1 MIPKRVVL
9 FSMLAGLAGAALPVL
24 AELPVDTITVSSLPA
39 AHPYRLYFSDVA
51 LPHIS
56 DGRLTVIDGRNFKVE
71 GIVST
76 GAFAQTT
83 LSPDRSELYVMTTYY
98 TKLNRGVRTEEILVY
113 DAKTLALKAELP
125 YPARHAQALPYLG
138 TLRTSGD
145 GRFIIVQNAT
155 PATSVGIVDRQS
167 GKMVSE
173 IPTPGCFIV
182 YPAQTTNRV
191 STLCGDGTMLTISLD
206 EQGNLL
212 GKKKTAKFFDPDE
225 DALFSPATQDGD
237 TYHFVTYKGNV
248 VSINVAGET
257 AVPEKAW
264 PLALPSE
271 AKQNWRPGGTQ
282 PVALHKDSGTL
293 YVGMHPK
300 GIEGSHKSPAQEI
313 WVFDLKA
320 KARVARVKTPHATGL
335 AVSQGETPRLFA
347 FNTEGASISAFDG
360 GRKLKMLG
368 IVGKGFGDTPT
379 QMEVQ

>member
-9 FSMLAGLAGAALPVL
+9 FSMLAGLAGAATPAF
-24 AELPVDTITVSSLPA
+24 AELPVDTISVSSLPA
-39 AHPYRLYFSDVA
+39 AHPYRLYFTDVA

-56 DGRLTVIDGRNFKVE
+56 DGKLTVIDGRNLKVE
-71 GIVST
+71 GMVST
-76 GAFAQTT
+76 GAFAQST

-98 TKLNRGVRTEEILVY
+98 TKLNRGVRSEEILVY
-113 DAKTLALKAELP
+113 DARTLALKEELP
-125 YPARHAQALPYLG
+125 YPARHAQALPYVG

-182 YPAQTTNRV
+182 YPAQTTNRF
-191 STLCGDGTMLTISLD
+191 STLCGDGTMLTITLD
-206 EQGNLL
+206 DQGNPI

-225 DALFSPATQDGD
+225 DALFSPAAQDGD
-237 TYHFVTYKGNV
+237 NYHFVTYKGNV
-248 VSINVAGET
+248 VSINVAGEI

-271 AKQNWRPGGTQ
+271 AKQNWRPGGSQ

-293 YVGMHPK
+293 YVGLHPK
-300 GIEGSHKSPAQEI
+300 AFEGSHKSPAHEI
-313 WVFDLKA
+313 WVYDMKA
-320 KARVARVKTPHATGL
+320 KARVARVKTPHAIGL
-335 AVSQGETPRLFA
+335 ATSQGPAPRVFA
-347 FNTEGASISAFDG
+347 FNAEGASITAFEG
-360 GRKLKMLG
+360 VRQLKRVG
-368 IVGKGFGDTPT
+368 AGKGYGDTPT

>member
-1 MIPKRVVL
+1 MSPKRVVL
-9 FSMLAGLAGAALPVL
+9 FSLLAGLGGAALPAL

-39 AHPYRLYFSDVA
+39 PHPYRLYFTDVA

-56 DGRLTVIDGRNFKVE
+56 DGKLTVIDGRNFKVE
-71 GIVST
+71 GMVST

-83 LSPDRSELYVMTTYY
+83 LSPDRSELYVVTTYY
-98 TKLNRGVRTEEILVY
+98 TKLNRGVRSEEILVY

-125 YPARHAQALPYLG
+125 YPARHAQALPYVG

-173 IPTPGCFIV
+173 IQTPGCFIV
-182 YPAQTTNRV
+182 YPAQTTNRF
-191 STLCGDGTMLTISLD
+191 STLCGDGTMLTVSLD
-206 EQGNLL
+206 DQGNPV

-225 DALFSPATQDGD
+225 DALFSPAAQDGD

-271 AKQNWRPGGTQ
+271 AKQNWRPGGSQ
-282 PVALHKDSGTL
+282 PVALHKESGTL
-293 YVGMHPK
+293 YVGLHPK
-300 GIEGSHKSPAQEI
+300 GQEGSHKNPASEI
-313 WVFDLKA
+313 WVYDLKA
-320 KARVARVKTPHATGL
+320 KARLARVKTPHAVGL
-335 AVSQGETPRLFA
+335 AVSQGVAPRLFA
-347 FNTEGASISAFDG
+347 FDAEGASITAFDG
-360 GRKLKMLG
+360 GRKLKK
-368 IVGKGFGDTPT
+368 VGGANGFGDTPT